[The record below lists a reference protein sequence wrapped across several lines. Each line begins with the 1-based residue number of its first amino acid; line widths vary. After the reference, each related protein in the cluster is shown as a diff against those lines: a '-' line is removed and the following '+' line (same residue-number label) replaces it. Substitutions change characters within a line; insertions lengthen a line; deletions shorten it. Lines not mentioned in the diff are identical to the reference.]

1 MPQVWARESVHRK
14 DKINHGIPMNGMFT
28 LCEEKNMKYETL
40 IKTFCKICM
49 YGTGAGSF
57 ISFYQF
63 FYFFIF
69 SLLLLLLLGSI
80 TSDHRTHMT
89 PLGKWKALTKCVNSA
104 FSTRGP
110 KKRDVSNSCLSYK
123 HPYHSYP
130 PTQLGN

>member
-1 MPQVWARESVHRK
+1 MLQVWARESVHRK
-14 DKINHGIPMNGMFT
+14 DKINHRIPINGMFT
-28 LCEEKNMKYETL
+28 LCEKKKNMKYETL

-57 ISFYQF
+57 ISFSQ
-63 FYFFIF
+63 FFIF
-69 SLLLLLLLGSI
+69 SLLLLLLLLGSI
-80 TSDHRTHMT
+80 TSGHRTNMT
-89 PLGKWKALTKCVNSA
+89 LLGKWKALTICVNSA

>member
-1 MPQVWARESVHRK
+1 
-14 DKINHGIPMNGMFT
+14 
-28 LCEEKNMKYETL
+28 MKYETL

-49 YGTGAGSF
+49 NGTGAGSF
-57 ISFYQF
+57 ISFLF
-63 FYFFIF
+63 FYFFVTII
-69 SLLLLLLLGSI
+69 LLLASR

-89 PLGKWKALTKCVNSA
+89 LLGKWKALAKCVNSA

>member
-1 MPQVWARESVHRK
+1 
-14 DKINHGIPMNGMFT
+14 
-28 LCEEKNMKYETL
+28 MKYETL

-57 ISFYQF
+57 ISFSQ
-63 FYFFIF
+63 FFIF
-69 SLLLLLLLGSI
+69 SLLLLLLLLGSI
-80 TSDHRTHMT
+80 TSGHRTNMT
-89 PLGKWKALTKCVNSA
+89 LLGKWKALTKCVNSA
-104 FSTRGP
+104 FSTRRP